1 MKQAITLLLLLFISL
16 QVATAQRHN
25 AYDAG
30 LGIRLGDPFGLSYKY
45 YMQESKALEANLGS
59 TYPGF
64 YSGYFSTIFNDIEG
78 YQRATY
84 LGHSVNYSVSLQG
97 RLLFHQDFPENIEG
111 LEWYFGFGAQLRIIG
126 VEYRYLDRENI
137 RLTDS
142 YSDVGFGPE
151 GIVGAEYKIPDTQLT
166 AFVDLSLFMEIVD
179 NPLIFRLQ
187 AGLGMRYN
195 FNFSY

>member
-1 MKQAITLLLLLFISL
+1 MKQVFTFLLLFFFNV

-45 YMQESKALEANLGS
+45 YMQGSKALEANLGS
-59 TYPGF
+59 TFPGF
-64 YSGYFSTIFNDIEG
+64 YTGYFSNIFNDIED

-84 LGHSVNYSVSLQG
+84 LGHSVNYSVALQG
-97 RLLFHQDFPENIEG
+97 RLLFHQDFPEDIEG
-111 LEWYFGFGAQLRIIG
+111 LEWYFGAGAQLRFIG
-126 VEYRYLDRENI
+126 VEYRYLDRVGIRFNENY
-137 RLTDS
+137 T
-142 YSDVGFGPE
+142 DVGFGPE
-151 GIVGAEYKIPDTQLT
+151 GVLGAEYKIPDTQLT
-166 AFVDLSLFMEIVD
+166 AFIDLSLFMEIVD